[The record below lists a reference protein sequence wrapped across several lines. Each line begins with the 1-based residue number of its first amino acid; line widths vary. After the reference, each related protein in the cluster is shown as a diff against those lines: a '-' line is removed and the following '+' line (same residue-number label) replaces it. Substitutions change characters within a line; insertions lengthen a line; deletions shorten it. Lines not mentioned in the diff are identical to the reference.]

1 MLGVADYPLEGPAD
15 LLLKEYGEEIGV
27 GDTYKQT
34 RVGVYFGEP
43 GKTVSDPY
51 FGGEGPDRAGCIGC
65 GSCMVGCRHNAK
77 NTLRKN
83 YLWFAEKLRRRDHRR
98 PPGDRRAA
106 GRGRRRGRLRRLRGD
121 ERALGRVGPQ
131 AAAAR

>member
-27 GDTYKQT
+27 GDTYKHDP
-34 RVGVYFGEP
+34 RRRLLRRARARP
-43 GKTVSDPY
+43 CADPY

-83 YLWFAEKLRRRDHRR
+83 YLWFAEKLGVEIV
-98 PPGDRRAA
+98 PS
-106 GRGRRRGRLRRLRGD
+106 
-121 ERALGRVGPQ
+121 
-131 AAAAR
+131 AR